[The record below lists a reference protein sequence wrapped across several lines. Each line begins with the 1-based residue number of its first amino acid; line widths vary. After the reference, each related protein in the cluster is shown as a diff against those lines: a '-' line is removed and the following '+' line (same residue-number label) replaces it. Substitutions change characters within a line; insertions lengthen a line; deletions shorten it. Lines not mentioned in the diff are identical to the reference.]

1 MVPPRAYAGAKDG
14 SSSSA
19 VCIASL
25 TAGKRESE
33 RDGAL
38 GGLTS
43 AVVGLELLLRGS
55 RANIAVHEA
64 GLGESE
70 EDLRPRVRLRGLLE
84 GGPQLVDVREVLVV
98 AGREGAQLGDERR
111 LGPRGDHGG
120 HHGESDGERAH
131 DSMLGVRLQRVNL
144 NCAGPIC
151 FAILRSRSPAMLNV
165 HPRTPRIAG
174 SLGPRLARNLTQHID
189 QIFAPYT

>member
-1 MVPPRAYAGAKDG
+1 RPPAARVGAVPEPGGRALG
-14 SSSSA
+14 SE
-19 VCIASL
+19 L
-25 TAGKRESE
+25 
-33 RDGAL
+33 DGAL

-84 GGPQLVDVREVLVV
+84 GGPQLVDVREILVV

-131 DSMLGVRLQRVNL
+131 GAMLGVRLQRVNL

-151 FAILRSRSPAMLNV
+151 FAISTQLSPRGRAAQLEMPRSRSPAMLNV
-165 HPRTPRIAG
+165 YP
-174 SLGPRLARNLTQHID
+174 
-189 QIFAPYT
+189 